1 MRQFYLFP
9 IVLCLLFSPVF
20 ANPHPTDPDQ
30 GLSKVDR
37 IYYTCKIW
45 GFLKYYHPL
54 VSKGSFEWDE
64 KIASVLK
71 NTANIQTYPEFS
83 EYMARWIYYMGQVP
97 PCTTCRQSESDEAFL
112 KNFDLSWTQDRRFSD
127 EFKKTLKNIENNRF
141 QGNHHYAS
149 QSDLQLFEPK
159 NENPHDDL
167 DLNNEYDRLIPLFR
181 YWNYIEY
188 FSPYKYQTDQDWDDV
203 LKEMIPKFLAA
214 DKKLDFHLTM
224 LELIV
229 KVDDT
234 HAGLNTPVLDEMP
247 YNNFLPARFDY
258 IENQAVIT
266 EIIDP
271 EKARLNDLQVGDV
284 LKTVND
290 RSVSD
295 LHEANKKYIWGS
307 NDAVKNRNIYHTLF
321 MGLKETP
328 RVAIERNGA
337 TRTENLNLYKYS
349 DISYTKSA
357 PKPKWESIGDSIGY
371 VNLDQLLVRDV
382 DQMMGEFMDK
392 TVIIFDVRNDPKGTY
407 RAIAKHL
414 NPSDTTF
421 AIYTKPDFSYP
432 GKFIWQGENKCGE
445 KNEDYYKGKVILLV
459 NEKTQD
465 HGEFTCM
472 CLQTAPN
479 VTVIGSQTAGTDGKA
494 TRFSMYSRNY
504 TSMTGMGV
512 FYANKEPT
520 QRVGIA
526 QDVYVTPTIA
536 GIRAGRDEILETGI
550 EVAKEEIARVIAE
563 AARLEAARLDS
574 IRQDSIRMQM
584 LRMDSLRMDS
594 LRMDSL
600 PMDTLQMDSLQIN
613 KDGKQ

>member
-1 MRQFYLFP
+1 MRQFFLFA
-9 IVLCLLFSPVF
+9 IVLSFLFSPVL
-20 ANPHPTDPDQ
+20 ANPHNTDPDQ
-30 GLSKVDR
+30 SLSKVDR

-54 VSKGSFEWDE
+54 VSKGSFDWDD

-83 EYMARWIYYMGQVP
+83 EFMSRWIYYMGQVP
-97 PCTTCRQSESDEAFL
+97 PCTTCRQSGSGEAFL
-112 KNFDLSWTQDRRFSD
+112 KNFDLSWTQDSRFSD
-127 EFKKTLKNIENNRF
+127 ELKKSLKNIELNRF
-141 QGNHHYAS
+141 QGNHYYAG
-149 QSDLQLFEPK
+149 QGDLQLFEPR
-159 NENPHDDL
+159 NEQPHDDL
-167 DLNNEYDRLIPLFR
+167 NLIDEYERLIPLFR

-188 FSPYKYQTDQDWDDV
+188 FYPYKYQTDQDWDEV

-214 DKKLDFHLTM
+214 EKKLDFHLAI

-234 HAGLNTPVLDEMP
+234 HAGLSTPVLDEMP
-247 YNNFLPARFDY
+247 YSNYLPARFDY

-271 EKARLNDLQVGDV
+271 ERAKLNDLQIGDAI
-284 LKTVND
+284 KTVNGQ
-290 RSVSD
+290 SVSD
-295 LHEANKKYIWGS
+295 LHKANKKYIWGS
-307 NDAVKNRNIYHTLF
+307 NDAVKNRSIYHTLF
-321 MGLKETP
+321 MGLKESP
-328 RVAIERNGA
+328 RVTIERNGA
-337 TRTENLNLYKYS
+337 TRTENLLLYKYS
-349 DISYTKSA
+349 DISYTKSP

-371 VNLDQLLVRDV
+371 VNLDALLVRDV

-392 TVIIFDVRNDPKGTY
+392 TVIILDVRNEPKGTY
-407 RAIAKHL
+407 RAISKYL
-414 NPSDTTF
+414 NTSDTTF

-432 GKFIWQGENKCGE
+432 GKFVWQGKNKCGE

-465 HGEFTCM
+465 HAEFTCM

-494 TRFSMYSRNY
+494 INFPIYSRFY

-536 GIRAGRDEILETGI
+536 GIRAGRDEILETAI
-550 EVAKEEIARVIAE
+550 EVAKEEIARVLAE

-574 IRQDSIRMQM
+574 IRQDSIRRYM
-584 LRMDSLRMDS
+584 RMDSIQ
-594 LRMDSL
+594 
-600 PMDTLQMDSLQIN
+600 MDTLQIN